1 MSDDSVSHNN
11 ILIISE
17 NSSGVF
23 ELSRQL
29 AGKGYK
35 TFNAPPFADLK
46 YLDTGHP
53 VLIVIVDCPDTCV
66 SITEYLRLNC
76 GISDI
81 PIICMS
87 DRHCSGKPSN
97 VEQIVIEEFLPKSSA
112 FDALESRIRF
122 SLHKHT
128 LGARMLSGP
137 LSQERRHFERR
148 QPMNLT
154 EQTQAT
160 HQESGIALSCL
171 GDAPPPRARK

>member
-1 MSDDSVSHNN
+1 MKDDVANHYN

-17 NSSGVF
+17 NSSIVT
-23 ELSRQL
+23 ELSQQL
-29 AGKGYK
+29 VEKDYK

-46 YLDTGHP
+46 YLDTEHP

-66 SITEYLRLNC
+66 SITEYLRLSS

-87 DRHCSGKPSN
+87 DRVCSVKPSHS
-97 VEQIVIEEFLPKSSA
+97 EQICIGKSLPESSA

-122 SLHKHT
+122 CLHQHT
-128 LGARMLSGP
+128 LGAKMLSEP

-148 QPMNLT
+148 QPVNLT

-160 HQESGIALSCL
+160 HQL
-171 GDAPPPRARK
+171 PPLTSVGF